1 MYMKILLCVFSGY
14 VCLFIFFLIK
24 FYFDFVLNILLD
36 FLLDLGD
43 EVCFFCGIFMFLIKI

>member
-24 FYFDFVLNILLD
+24 FYFDFVLNILFD